1 MMEMETY
8 AEMEEGT
15 KVNEI
20 RFSEDGS
27 WRWKVTRERERE

>member
-15 KVNEI
+15 KANEV
-20 RFSEDGS
+20 RTEVKMVAEDG
-27 WRWKVTRERERE
+27 R